1 MREEG
6 DFMSSVF
13 TREKS
18 DGSFKMISKLNAC
31 ARTMDQQ
38 CRLVQPLKH
47 QTKCSY
53 RYFREYECMFRIVF
67 YHCYNKSGLIIRYIT
82 CVKVASV

>member
-18 DGSFKMISKLNAC
+18 DGSFKMISE
-31 ARTMDQQ
+31 
-38 CRLVQPLKH
+38 LKATQLTH
-47 QTKCSY
+47 
-53 RYFREYECMFRIVF
+53 
-67 YHCYNKSGLIIRYIT
+67 
-82 CVKVASV
+82 